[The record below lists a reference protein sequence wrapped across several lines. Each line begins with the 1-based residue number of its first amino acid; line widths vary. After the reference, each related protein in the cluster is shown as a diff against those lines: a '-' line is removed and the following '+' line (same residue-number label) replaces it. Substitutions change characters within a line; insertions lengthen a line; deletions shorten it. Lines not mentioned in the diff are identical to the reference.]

1 MATTTLPGV
10 PVDDTL
16 TVWWVPG
23 GVADPASPKVAELTA
38 ATSVDISCYLTTK
51 TFGLKTD
58 ANKWERKRR
67 CSSSVFEV
75 NGTLKKTFEDLEY
88 AYDPQAKAGDLT
100 NRAQGALVPMSTGS
114 LVIRRGIAYGT
125 APIVGQFVQVI
136 TGQLG
141 PQNDNSPAE
150 QGDYLMLQGV
160 SPTSDNPKV
169 ALA

>member
-16 TVWWVPG
+16 TGWAALPG

-38 ATSVDISCYLTTK
+38 AASVDISCYLTTK

-75 NGTLKKTFEDLEY
+75 NGTAQEDL
-88 AYDPQAKAGDLT
+88 
-100 NRAQGALVPMSTGS
+100 RGS
-114 LVIRRGIAYGT
+114 RVRL
-125 APIVGQFVQVI
+125 
-136 TGQLG
+136 
-141 PQNDNSPAE
+141 
-150 QGDYLMLQGV
+150 
-160 SPTSDNPKV
+160 
-169 ALA
+169 